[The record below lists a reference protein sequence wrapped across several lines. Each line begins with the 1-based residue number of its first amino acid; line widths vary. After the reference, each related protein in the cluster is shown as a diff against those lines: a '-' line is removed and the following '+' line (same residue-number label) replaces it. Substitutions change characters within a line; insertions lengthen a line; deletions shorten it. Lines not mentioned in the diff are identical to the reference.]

1 MELELTVINTGY
13 LMSVEVE
20 LTVINTGYLMSVELE
35 LTVTNTHGYLMSVEL
50 ELTVINSGYLEY
62 FVISYLHYAG
72 SDVFQLYII
81 TKTFI
86 RYPYYDTTCSIFSC
100 FHQIDCCLLSVRRF
114 P

>member
-13 LMSVEVE
+13 LMSVEV
-20 LTVINTGYLMSVELE
+20 
-35 LTVTNTHGYLMSVEL
+35 

-72 SDVFQLYII
+72 SDVSHLYII
-81 TKTFI
+81 TKKFI
-86 RYPYYDTTCSIFSC
+86 TYPYYDTTCSIFSC